1 MLVVVVVN
9 GKSGSGITSS
19 HAALFSMHTLHAV
32 HAVIFQFEAVEQNII
47 YLVY

>member
-1 MLVVVVVN
+1 VVVVLLAVMQ
-9 GKSGSGITSS
+9 
-19 HAALFSMHTLHAV
+19 HYFLWHTLHAV